1 MVRRTTLRDIAQT
14 AGVSVS
20 TVSQAL
26 NHRPGVSANV
36 RQNILDTAAELGY
49 RPRSMMDS
57 GNGGRLRTVGLIT
70 KRRNDQPLSLN
81 PFYAPILAGAE
92 QECQR
97 QNIALM
103 YSSIEVDEDSRALAW
118 PPLLTDERVDGLI
131 VVGAFLPETI
141 AHIGRQIGS
150 RLVLVDG
157 YAGSQEPMDS
167 IVTDNRGG
175 ARMAVE
181 HLIAQGHRR
190 IGLIGSHPHSYPSI
204 RERRAGFIEA
214 MSAHDLPL
222 TGIEDGLLDRQEAY
236 DATLRLLRRAPET
249 TALFVCNDNSAVGV
263 LNALQKLGLN
273 CPAEVSVIGFDDIE
287 LASAITP
294 ALTTIHVDKV
304 LMGVLAV
311 RNLRD
316 RLNSPERPALTM
328 QLGTRLIARASV
340 RALMAVDEPAV
351 SFVPPRP
358 AARAPRR
365 LTAATP

>member
-1 MVRRTTLRDIAQT
+1 MARRTTLRDIASA

-36 RQNILDTAAELGY
+36 RQNVFDAAAALGY
-49 RPRSMMDS
+49 RPRMADGDPS
-57 GNGGRLRTVGLIT
+57 RLRTIGLIT

-97 QNIALM
+97 QQIALM

-150 RLVLVDG
+150 RVVLVDG
-157 YAGSQEPMDS
+157 YASSDEPMDS
-167 IVTDNRGG
+167 IVTDNRNG
-175 ARMAVE
+175 ARTAVE
-181 HLIAQGHRR
+181 YLIEQGHRQ

-204 RERRAGFIEA
+204 RERRAGFIDA
-214 MSAHDLPL
+214 LNAHSLSL
-222 TGIEDGLLDRQEAY
+222 TGIEDGLLERPDATE
-236 DATLRLLRRAPET
+236 ATLRLLQRVPDV
-249 TALFVCNDNSAVGV
+249 TAIFACNDNSAAGV
-263 LNALQKLGLN
+263 LNALQQTGRS
-273 CPAEVSVIGFDDIE
+273 CPDDVSIVGFDDIE
-287 LASAITP
+287 LAQAITP
-294 ALTTIHVDKV
+294 ALTTVHVDKI

-316 RLNSPERPALTM
+316 RAEAPDRPALTT
-328 QLGTRLIARASV
+328 QLGTRLIVRASV
-340 RALMAVDEPAV
+340 RGRSASAEPAAW
-351 SFVPPRP
+351 SASPKP
-358 AARAPRR
+358 AAHAPWR
-365 LTAATP
+365 LSAATP